1 MAQVTEV
8 VLTCDVHDGNS
19 EAIETITFTVEGQS
33 YEFELCEDHLAEF
46 REAMEVWSSHARSG
60 RPGRSARR
68 AGRSARRDPGAG
80 AAPSAGEVR
89 EWARSQGMEV
99 SSRGRVGADVRAAYD
114 AAH

>member
-8 VLTCDVHDGNS
+8 VLTCDVHDGDS
-19 EAIETITFTVEGQS
+19 EAIETVTFTVEGQA

-60 RPGRSARR
+60 RPGPSARR
-68 AGRSARRDPGAG
+68 AARSAGRDAG
-80 AAPSAGEVR
+80 AAPSAGEMR

-99 SSRGRVGADVRAAYD
+99 SSRGRVSVDVRAAYD